1 MKDFRTLIDLWPS
14 VSAFADD
21 IGIRE
26 RHAQVMRF
34 RNSVPPDYWS
44 AMVAAA
50 KRRAIKGITYEGL
63 AKLRGGRRPL
73 GRARKP
79 EPRAAA

>member
-14 VSAFADD
+14 ASLFAAD

-34 RNSVPPDYWS
+34 RNSVPPDYW
-44 AMVAAA
+44 AAVVAAA
-50 KRRAIKGITYEGL
+50 SRRGIKGVSYEGL
-63 AKLRGGRRPL
+63 AKLRGVRRPL
-73 GRARKP
+73 AGRRRVEQRP
-79 EPRAAA
+79 AA